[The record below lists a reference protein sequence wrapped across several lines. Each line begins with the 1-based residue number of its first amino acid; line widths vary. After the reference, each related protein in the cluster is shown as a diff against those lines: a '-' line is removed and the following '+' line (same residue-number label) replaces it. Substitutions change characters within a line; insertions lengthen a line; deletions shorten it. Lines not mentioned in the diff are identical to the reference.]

1 MARSESSLAS
11 SLVMRVV
18 ESHPMGQSKGDSQ
31 VPEEAPKMPAA
42 RKRAMAKEVVGP
54 TPPQAQAPDWK
65 NHPVLIVG
73 GAVVATAITC
83 LTYFNQFALP
93 QRTAALEHKAS
104 QATEEANRLTDALG
118 VEHDLNKKLQRDVA
132 GLQKREKELS
142 GLLSESRAINMFQA
156 GSAYPNGFSLVKVG
170 MTEADVFK
178 SYPVDSITPN
188 ERGYLSVKFEN
199 SPFSSATYCF
209 DENTESKIITHIL
222 FMVNYKF
229 RQGQL
234 GLVKRMSENLGKPF
248 VIPPDYY
255 AWPASGNVN
264 VFMGDDTSYI
274 VMRPGSRPASW
285 PTEKENE
292 IVCKAAAQAKGVCP
306 INQ

>member
-1 MARSESSLAS
+1 
-11 SLVMRVV
+11 
-18 ESHPMGQSKGDSQ
+18 
-31 VPEEAPKMPAA
+31 MPAA

-54 TPPQAQAPDWK
+54 APPQAADWK

-93 QRTAALEHKAS
+93 QRTATLENKAS
-104 QATEEANRLTDALG
+104 QAIEEANRLTDALG
-118 VEHDLNKKLQRDVA
+118 IEHGLNKKLQKDVA
-132 GLQKREKELS
+132 DLQKREKELS
-142 GLLSESRAINMFQA
+142 GLLSESRTVNMFQA

-178 SYPVDSITPN
+178 SYPIGSITPSG
-188 ERGYLSVKFEN
+188 RGYLSVKFAN
-199 SPFSSATYCF
+199 SPFSSATYYI
-209 DENTESKIITHIL
+209 DENTESRVITHIL
-222 FMVNYKF
+222 FMLKF
-229 RQGQL
+229 GQGEL
-234 GLVKRMSENLGKPF
+234 GLVRRMSENLGKPF